1 MLVDCAVGPPR
12 RNRNFH
18 EFYLLSYWVFF
29 SVMVLTIFTMY
40 VHVYTVYHVQMYKK
54 HKDKRFVWKL
64 RLEWMSELVAII
76 VYLLSI
82 CDVDFICGDIIFN
95 LNFLSIYFF
104 FLVEWMQNYMFRTKK
119 YKEISNF
126 MCISERIVSINT
138 PTHAMSWCWFVHV
151 FPEYIP
157 MWYMN
162 LIYISDT
169 VNKICLSKLRNCQ
182 NSYHE

>member
-1 MLVDCAVGPPR
+1 MKIKARVNEWISCYNSIPLIYLWCRFHMRRYHFQPEFLV
-12 RNRNFH
+12 
-18 EFYLLSYWVFF
+18 Y
-29 SVMVLTIFTMY
+29 I
-40 VHVYTVYHVQMYKK
+40 
-54 HKDKRFVWKL
+54 
-64 RLEWMSELVAII
+64 
-76 VYLLSI
+76 
-82 CDVDFICGDIIFN
+82 
-95 LNFLSIYFF
+95 F
-104 FLVEWMQNYMFRTKK
+104 FLFSRVNAKLYVSHKK

>member
-1 MLVDCAVGPPR
+1 M
-12 RNRNFH
+12 NFI
-18 EFYLLSYWVFF
+18 FCLIGFFF

-40 VHVYTVYHVQMYKK
+40 VHVYTLYHVQIYKK

-64 RLEWMSELVAII
+64 KLEWMSELGAII

-82 CDVDFICGDIIFN
+82 CDVDFICGDIIFS

-104 FLVEWMQNYMFRTKK
+104 LFSRVNAKLYVSHKK

-138 PTHAMSWCWFVHV
+138 PTRAMS
-151 FPEYIP
+151 
-157 MWYMN
+157 
-162 LIYISDT
+162 
-169 VNKICLSKLRNCQ
+169 
-182 NSYHE
+182 